1 MNGSTRAF
9 GRNRVLIIEDD
20 KILRDSFTYIV
31 NTSERFAVVGAY
43 EQSEDAMSELGRT
56 RPEIILMD
64 IELPGMSGVEATL
77 KIKEIFPSIE
87 IIIVTAFDD
96 SELVFSALKSGAS
109 GYITKSSNYL
119 QLISAMNEIIEG
131 GAPMSSRIAKMVIH
145 NFHLNPL
152 SPLTKREKQVL
163 TLMSVGKTYS
173 QISSQLFVSP
183 QTIKTHIRNIYE
195 KLRVNKKSDAIEY
208 ATRNRWL

>member
-1 MNGSTRAF
+1 MNGSTRSF
-9 GRNRVLIIEDD
+9 GKNRVVIIEDD

-31 NTSERFAVVGAY
+31 NTSERFVVVGAY

-64 IELPGMSGVEATL
+64 IELPGISGVEATL

-87 IIIVTAFDD
+87 IIIVSAFED
-96 SELVFSALKSGAS
+96 SELVFGALKSGAS

-119 QLISAMNEIIEG
+119 QLISAMNEIIDG

-163 TLMSVGKTYS
+163 TLMSGGKTYS